1 VRDATHMRL
10 GPRPQRP
17 RDRRDTVVLAASA
30 AAMWSALA
38 LTLFL
43 LPWYSFPVFVFVLW
57 AVLMLLYYRTPLRD
71 APKQPR
77 KGSRG

>member
-1 VRDATHMRL
+1 MFA
-10 GPRPQRP
+10 
-17 RDRRDTVVLAASA
+17 
-30 AAMWSALA
+30 ALA

-43 LPWYSFPVFVFVLW
+43 LPWYSFPVFIFVLW

-77 KGSRG
+77 KRSRG